1 MPFMIVLEISP
12 LFKSRSA
19 ELLRGAEVKKL
30 ITVSTLLSFMIS
42 SLLLVLLCLYNM
54 TMVMVK

>member
-1 MPFMIVLEISP
+1 MIVLEISP

-19 ELLRGAEVKKL
+19 ELLCGAEVKKL

-42 SLLLVLLCLYNM
+42 SLVLVL
-54 TMVMVK
+54 V